1 MIPLTIN
8 GRQITYDGDP
18 DRALMNFLREDMG
31 IISPKD
37 GCAPQAA
44 CGCCVVQVDDKAML
58 SCVTKMGKLAGKSIT
73 TTEGLGEY
81 RQNVFANAFVKEGGV
96 QCGFCIPGIVMQ
108 ANTLIN
114 RNPEPSRDDI
124 EKCLTPH
131 LCRCTGY
138 KKIVNAIQTAAD
150 AIHSEEEVKMPE
162 VAGGIGTRLPKYQ
175 AQDLVLGQ
183 HRYVDDIRLEGMKYG
198 ALKFSDHP
206 RARIAAMDF
215 QAALAHPGVFSVF
228 TAEDVPGDRH
238 IGLIKQDWPLMIAV
252 GETTR
257 YVGDV
262 LAVVV
267 AESDA
272 IAREA
277 VALIDV
283 DYEVLE
289 PVTDMHA
296 AMLEDSPSVHA
307 GGNILSQS
315 ITSRGDLD
323 KAMAEAAFSAQGVY
337 ETQMIEHGFME
348 PEACIAYPTP
358 PKSPPTSQG
367 GLEVSKQDLPP
378 LHLDGRD
385 RGGVEVLS
393 QGQGVFEDR
402 VQIAKLLG
410 LPQDQVRVE
419 LVANGGAFGGKE
431 DLSVQGHAA
440 LAAYLMQAPVKVRLT
455 RDESIIMH
463 PKRHPIWMEYSIGC
477 DENGML
483 TYCKGRFVGD
493 TGAYASVGMKVLE
506 RSAGHATGAY
516 NFPVTDIVST
526 AVYTNNLPCGA
537 MRGFGVNQTA
547 FALESCIDDLCE
559 QGGFDRWQF
568 RYQNALDD
576 GDMTATGQVIE
587 AGAGAK
593 ATLEAVEDEFRA
605 AKFAGIACGI
615 KNTGIGNGMPDS
627 SKVTISV
634 VATPP
639 KSPPTSQGGLAH
651 SGQDF
656 HPPYLDGGDRGG
668 VGRPEGEN
676 LDGIKVI
683 IDHGWT
689 EMGQGVHTMAVQTLV
704 TETGIDPSLIEARV
718 ETSSEMVTGMT
729 TASRATSLIGNAIID
744 ACKRFKADLEY
755 HKLGE
760 LVGRRYEGEFT
771 VDWTTKPGAMVEKVY
786 THYSYSYAT
795 QVVILDEAGQVEKI
809 IAAHDAGKIFNP
821 TLFEGQLEGSIH
833 MGLGYAIS
841 EDLPME
847 GGYPKSTML
856 RKCGILRAKD
866 MPEMEVIGV
875 EVPDPYGPYGAKGV
889 GEIGLVPTAG
899 AVANALYQFD
909 GQRRHKLP
917 MKLPRKRPPRRAR
930 SNGGNGKR

>member
-1 MIPLTIN
+1 MTQFILN
-8 GRQITYDGDP
+8 GRSIEYDGDP
-18 DRALMNFLREDMG
+18 DMMLLTYLRDVEG
-31 IISPKD
+31 IMSAKD

-44 CGCCVVQVDDKAML
+44 CGCCVVQVDDKAVI
-58 SCVTKMGKLAGKSIT
+58 SCVTKMSKLDGT
-73 TTEGLGEY
+73 TIISTEGLGEY
-81 RQNVFANAFVKEGGV
+81 RQKVFANAFVKEGGV

-108 ANTLIN
+108 ANNLIN
-114 RNPEPSRDDI
+114 HNPQPTRDDI
-124 EKCLTPH
+124 EKSLTPH

-138 KKIVNAIQTAAD
+138 KKIVDAIETAAE
-150 AIHSEEEVKMPE
+150 AIRNEEEVIIPE
-162 VAGGIGTRLPKYQ
+162 HDGKVGSRVPKYH
-175 AQDLVLGQ
+175 AQDLVLGN
-183 HRYVDDIRLEGMKYG
+183 HHYVDDIRLDGMRFG

-206 RARIAAMDF
+206 RAVVKSIDLSRAEALDGVLRI
-215 QAALAHPGVFSVF
+215 F
-228 TAEDVPGDRH
+228 TANDVPGDRT
-238 IGLIKQDWPLMIAV
+238 IGLIRQDWPLMIAQ

-262 LAVVV
+262 LAGVV
-267 AESDA
+267 AVTDA
-272 IAREA
+272 IARQA
-277 VALIDV
+277 VGLIQV
-283 DYEVLE
+283 DYDVLE
-289 PVTDMHA
+289 PVTDMHKA
-296 AMLEDSPSVHA
+296 LEADSPSIHES
-307 GGNILSQS
+307 GNVLSQS
-315 ITSRGDLD
+315 ITNRGDLEQSI
-323 KAMAEAAFSAQGVY
+323 AESKYTSYGIY

-348 PEACIAYPTP
+348 PEACIAYPN
-358 PKSPPTSQG
+358 
-367 GLEVSKQDLPP
+367 DN
-378 LHLDGRD
+378 
-385 RGGVEVLS
+385 GVEVLS

-410 LPQDQVRVE
+410 LSQQDVRVI
-419 LVANGGAFGGKE
+419 LVSNGGGFGGKE

-440 LAAYLMQAPVKVRLT
+440 LAAYLMKEPVKYRLT
-455 RDESIIMH
+455 RDESIVMH
-463 PKRHPIWMEYSIGC
+463 PKRHPIWMEYHIGC
-477 DENGML
+477 DENGKL
-483 TYCKGRFVGD
+483 TFCKGRFVGD

-547 FALESCIDDLCE
+547 FALESCLDDLCE
-559 QGGFDRWQF
+559 QGGFDRWEF

-593 ATLEAVEDEFRA
+593 ATLEAVKDEFQN

-627 SKVTISV
+627 SKVTITIVAEDKV
-634 VATPP
+634 V
-639 KSPPTSQGGLAH
+639 
-651 SGQDF
+651 
-656 HPPYLDGGDRGG
+656 
-668 VGRPEGEN
+668 
-676 LDGIKVI
+676 

-689 EMGQGVHTMAVQTLV
+689 EMGQGVHTMALQTLV
-704 TETGIDPSLIEARV
+704 TETGIDPAIIEVRV
-718 ETSSEMVTGMT
+718 DTSSEMVTGMT
-729 TASRATSLIGNAIID
+729 TASRATSLVGNAVID
-744 ACKRFKADLEY
+744 ACKQLNQELESHTLADL
-755 HKLGE
+755 
-760 LVGRRYEGEFT
+760 VGKSYIGDFS

-795 QVVILDEAGQVEKI
+795 QVVILDDDGQVAKI
-809 IAAHDAGKIFNP
+809 VAAHDAGKIFNP

-841 EDLPME
+841 ENLELE
-847 GGYPKSTML
+847 GGRPKSTML

-899 AVANALYQFD
+899 AVANALYQYD
-909 GQRRHKLP
+909 RVRRHTLP
-917 MKLPRKRPPRRAR
+917 MRLPKKRPARANG
-930 SNGGNGKR
+930 SNGKN

>member
-1 MIPLTIN
+1 MIEFMLN
-8 GRQITYDGDP
+8 GQMTQYDGDP
-18 DRALMNFLREDMG
+18 ARPLMNVLREDMG

-44 CGCCVVQVDDKAML
+44 CGCCVVQVDDKALL
-58 SCVTKMGKLAGKSIT
+58 SCVTKMEKIAGKSVT

-81 RQNVFANAFVKEGGV
+81 RQNVFANAFVTEGGV

-108 ANTLIN
+108 ANNLIN
-114 RNPEPSRDDI
+114 RNPDPSRAEI
-124 EKCLTPH
+124 EKALTPH

-138 KKIVNAIQTAAD
+138 KKIVNAIETAAD
-150 AIHSEEEVKMPE
+150 AIRNEEEVPMPE
-162 VAGGIGTRLPKYQ
+162 CDGRIGSRLPKYQ
-175 AQDLVLGQ
+175 AGDLVLGQ
-183 HRYVDDIRLEGMKYG
+183 HRYVDDIRMQGMRIG

-206 RARIAAMDF
+206 RAVVKSMDLS
-215 QAALAHPGVFSVF
+215 AALAHPGVTRIF
-228 TAEDVPGDRH
+228 TAEDVPGDKH
-238 IGLIKQDWPLMIAV
+238 IGLIKQDWPLMIGV

-262 LAVVV
+262 LALVV

-277 VALIDV
+277 VELIEI
-283 DYEVLE
+283 DYETLE
-289 PVTDMHA
+289 AVTDMHA
-296 AMLEDSPSVHA
+296 ALGADSPSVHE
-307 GGNILSQS
+307 GGNVLSQS
-315 ITSRGDLD
+315 ITNRGDLET
-323 KAMAEAAFSAQGVY
+323 AMAESAYTTTGVY

-358 PKSPPTSQG
+358 HSDG
-367 GLEVSKQDLPP
+367 GTE
-378 LHLDGRD
+378 
-385 RGGVEVLS
+385 GGGITVLS

-410 LPQDQVRVE
+410 LPQADVNVI
-419 LVANGGAFGGKE
+419 LVSNGGAFGGKE

-440 LAAYLMQAPVKVRLT
+440 LAAYLMGEPVKVRLT

-463 PKRHPIWMEYSIGC
+463 PKRHPIWMEYTIGC
-477 DENGML
+477 DDDGML
-483 TYCKGRFVGD
+483 TFCKGRFVGD

-516 NFPVTDIVST
+516 NFPVTDIEST

-559 QGGFDRWQF
+559 QGGFDRWEF
-568 RYQNALDD
+568 RYKNALDD

-593 ATLEAVEDEFRA
+593 ATLEAVKNEFRNA
-605 AKFAGIACGI
+605 RFAGIACGI

-627 SKVTISV
+627 SQVTVSV
-634 VATPP
+634 VSTPP
-639 KSPPTSQGGLAH
+639 PAPPQSIGEGSRTGAKSPSNAL
-651 SGQDF
+651 
-656 HPPYLDGGDRGG
+656 GGDL
-668 VGRPEGEN
+668 EG
-676 LDGIKVI
+676 GIKVV

-689 EMGQGVHTMAVQTLV
+689 EMGQGVHTMAVQALV
-704 TETGIDPSLIEARV
+704 TETGLDPALVEVRV
-718 ETSSEMVTGMT
+718 ETKSEMVTGMT

-744 ACKRFKADLEY
+744 ACREFKADLEK
-755 HKLGE
+755 HSLEE
-760 LVGRRYEGEFT
+760 LVGKRYVGAFT
-771 VDWTTKPGAMVEKVY
+771 VDWTTKPGAMVEKIY

-847 GGYPKSTML
+847 DGRPKSTML
-856 RKCGILRAKD
+856 RKCGILRARE

-909 GQRRHKLP
+909 GVRRHKLP
-917 MKLPRKRPPRRAR
+917 MKLPRKRPVRR
-930 SNGGNGKR
+930 SNGRNGSNGSNGKS

>member
-1 MIPLTIN
+1 MIEFMLN
-8 GRQITYDGDP
+8 GQATRYDGDP
-18 DRALMNFLREDMG
+18 DRALMNVLREDLG

-44 CGCCVVQVDDKAML
+44 CGCCVVQVDDKALL
-58 SCVTKMGKLAGKSIT
+58 SCVTKMSKIAGKSVT

-81 RQNVFANAFVKEGGV
+81 RQNVFANAFVTEGGV

-108 ANTLIN
+108 ANNLIN
-114 RNPEPSRDDI
+114 HNPEPSRAEI
-124 EKCLTPH
+124 EKALTPH

-138 KKIVNAIQTAAD
+138 KKIVNAIETAAD
-150 AIHSEEEVKMPE
+150 AIRNEEEVPIPE
-162 VAGGIGTRLPKYQ
+162 CDGRIGSRLPKYQ
-175 AQDLVLGQ
+175 AGDLVLGQ
-183 HRYVDDIRLEGMKYG
+183 HRYVDDIRMEGMKIG

-206 RARIAAMDF
+206 RAVVKSMDLS
-215 QAALAHPGVFSVF
+215 AALAHPGVIRIF

-238 IGLIKQDWPLMIAV
+238 IGLIKQDWPLMIGV

-262 LAVVV
+262 LALVI

-272 IAREA
+272 CAREA
-277 VALIDV
+277 VELIEI
-283 DYEVLE
+283 DYEILE
-289 PVTDMHA
+289 AVTDMHA
-296 AMLEDSPSVHA
+296 ALEADSPSVHE
-307 GGNILSQS
+307 GGNVLSQS
-315 ITSRGDLD
+315 ITNRGDLET
-323 KAMAEAAFSAQGVY
+323 AMAESAYTTSGVY

-348 PEACIAYPTP
+348 PEACIAYPSP
-358 PKSPPTSQG
+358 PKSLPHKEGGTSDYSSSPSLPVGEGAG
-367 GLEVSKQDLPP
+367 GW
-378 LHLDGRD
+378 GI
-385 RGGVEVLS
+385 EVLS

-410 LPQDQVRVE
+410 LPQSDVNVI
-419 LVANGGAFGGKE
+419 LVSNGGAFGGKE

-440 LAAYLMQAPVKVRLT
+440 LAAYLMGEPVKVRLT

-463 PKRHPIWMEYSIGC
+463 PKRHPIWMEYTIGC
-477 DENGML
+477 DDDGML
-483 TYCKGRFVGD
+483 TFCKGRFVGD

-516 NFPVTDIVST
+516 NFPVTDIEST

-559 QGGFDRWQF
+559 QGGFDRWEF

-593 ATLEAVEDEFRA
+593 ATLEAVKNEFRG

-627 SKVTISV
+627 SQVTVSV
-634 VATPP
+634 VSQLPTPN
-639 KSPPTSQGGLAH
+639 K
-651 SGQDF
+651 
-656 HPPYLDGGDRGG
+656 REGG
-668 VGRPEGEN
+668 V
-676 LDGIKVI
+676 KVV

-689 EMGQGVHTMAVQTLV
+689 EMGQGVHTMAVQALV
-704 TETGIDPSLIEARV
+704 TETGLDPALVEVRV
-718 ETSSEMVTGMT
+718 ETDSEMVTGMT

-744 ACKRFKADLEY
+744 ACREFKADLETQA
-755 HKLGE
+755 LEE
-760 LVGRRYEGEFT
+760 LVGKRYVGAFT

-847 GGYPKSTML
+847 DGRPKSTML
-856 RKCGILRAKD
+856 RKCGILRARE

-909 GQRRHKLP
+909 GVRRHKLP
-917 MKLPRKRPPRRAR
+917 MKLPRKRPARR
-930 SNGGNGKR
+930 SNGRNGSNGSNGAKR

>member
-1 MIPLTIN
+1 MINFHLN
-8 GRQITYDGDP
+8 GRSMQYDGDP
-18 DRALMNFLREDMG
+18 DRPLMDFLREDLG

-58 SCVTKMGKLAGKSIT
+58 SCVTKLSKVEGASVT

-108 ANTLIN
+108 ANNLIN
-114 RNPEPSRDDI
+114 HNDEPSRADI

-138 KKIVNAIQTAAD
+138 KKIVNAIETAAE
-150 AIHSEEEVKMPE
+150 AIRNEEEVQMSE
-162 VAGGIGTRLPKYQ
+162 VDGGIGSRLPKYH
-175 AQDLVLGQ
+175 AGDLVLGQ
-183 HRYVDDIRLEGMKYG
+183 HRYVDDIRMEGMKVG

-206 RARIAAMDF
+206 RALLKSMDLSAAE
-215 QAALAHPGVFSVF
+215 AYPGVLRIF
-228 TAEDVPGDRH
+228 TADDVPGDRH

-262 LAVVV
+262 LAVVI
-267 AESDA
+267 AETDA

-277 VALIDV
+277 VALIDI

-296 AMLEDSPSVHA
+296 ALLEESPSIHE

-323 KAMAEAAFSAQGVY
+323 EAMAEAAYTTHGVY

-348 PEACIAYPTP
+348 PEACVAYP
-358 PKSPPTSQG
+358 KG
-367 GLEVSKQDLPP
+367 K
-378 LHLDGRD
+378 
-385 RGGVEVLS
+385 GVEVLS

-410 LPQDQVRVE
+410 LPQEDVNVV
-419 LVANGGAFGGKE
+419 LVPNGGAFGGKE

-440 LAAYLMQAPVKVRLT
+440 LAAYLMGEPVKVRLT

-483 TYCKGRFVGD
+483 SFCKGRFVGD

-593 ATLEAVEDEFRA
+593 ATLEAVKDGFRS

-634 VATPP
+634 VSAPP
-639 KSPPTSQGGLAH
+639 I
-651 SGQDF
+651 
-656 HPPYLDGGDRGG
+656 DGG
-668 VGRPEGEN
+668 EAA
-676 LDGIKVI
+676 KVI

-704 TETGIDPSLIEARV
+704 TETGVPPSMVEVRV

-729 TASRATSLIGNAIID
+729 TASRGTSLVGNAIID

-755 HKLGE
+755 HKLEE
-760 LVGRRYEGEFT
+760 LVGRQYEGNFS
-771 VDWTTKPGAMVEKVY
+771 VNWTTKPGAMVEKIY

-795 QVVILDEAGQVEKI
+795 QVVVLDEDGQVQKI

-847 GGYPKSTML
+847 GGHPKSTML

-909 GQRRHKLP
+909 GVRRHKLP
-917 MKLPRKRPPRRAR
+917 MRLPRKRPVRARPRGGNGAKR
-930 SNGGNGKR
+930 SNGSNGKN